1 MRTGSGQEITC
12 LSQNSADGRATRV
25 LLGTR
30 DRRVQIWKFE
40 RNVLTPLLSIQVD
53 KTVPKAIEFSD
64 NGKDIILFG
73 LFDGK
78 M

>member
-12 LSQNSADGRATRV
+12 LLQNSADSRATCV
-25 LLGTR
+25 LLGTQ

-40 RNVLTPLLSIQVD
+40 RNVLTPLLLIQVD

-64 NGKDIILFG
+64 NGKDVILFG